1 MVTVFCDCE
10 GVVLFDV
17 MQTGTTVNSN
27 AHISRLNKMKNRF
40 HRVRPDNNPR
50 EMLLQHY

>member
-10 GVVLFDV
+10 GVVLLDV
-17 MQTGTTVNSN
+17 MQTGTTINSN
-27 AHISRLNKMKNRF
+27 AYISTLNKMRKRF
-40 HRVRPDNNPR
+40 QRFRPEYNPR